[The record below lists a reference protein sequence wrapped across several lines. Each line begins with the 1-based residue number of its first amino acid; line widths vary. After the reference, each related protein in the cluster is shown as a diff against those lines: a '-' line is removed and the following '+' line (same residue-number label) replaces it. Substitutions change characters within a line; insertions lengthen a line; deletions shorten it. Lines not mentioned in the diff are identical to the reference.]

1 MSSYSLKN
9 NLNLSKL
16 YTDNFKT
23 KNKKKIE
30 LAYSVK
36 DNNNNPQYVIQE
48 VLLSNKNIYIDENIY
63 ELTDLNTFNIN
74 NSGII
79 SINYTE
85 YINNKQ
91 SENYVKILCTIKLL
105 EGSML
110 SFDTL
115 DISSSTIEKYP
126 DINYATTNQDKINY
140 NITSS
145 SGIFKNYSTVTV
157 TYKKNGQRTI
167 SIE

>member
-1 MSSYSLKN
+1 MSSYSLKK

-16 YTDNFKT
+16 YTDNFKIQ
-23 KNKKKIE
+23 NKKKIE

-74 NSGII
+74 N
-79 SINYTE
+79 
-85 YINNKQ
+85 KQ

-110 SFDTL
+110 SFDTS
-115 DISSSTIEKYP
+115 DISSSKIENYP
-126 DINYATTNQDKINY
+126 DINYLFIDQDKINY
-140 NITSS
+140 NIISS

-157 TYKKNGQRTI
+157 TYKENGQRTI
-167 SIE
+167 SIN